1 MRICLFIITL
11 ILSSSFQAQEY
22 RNLTLRWEMQEVGG
36 KQTIPTMLPGSVIH
50 TLVEAGELQD
60 PSQENYENQAQWVSE
75 KDWLFTSQKFNLGKF
90 FDYEHIE
97 LEFQNLDTYAEIYI
111 NGKLLLSADNY
122 HRTWR
127 IKDAKKHMDPF
138 VNVIE
143 IKFFSPLKKA
153 EEQLQA
159 LEHSLPTEAIRSVNR
174 SPQFQYGWDWAPKLV
189 DMGLHSP
196 IKLIAWNN
204 ARVQTVN
211 FETISCNKQEA
222 QIKAQIKIEADK
234 ATRARGLINVLNDRD
249 ELVFTKDIDQNID
262 EGISSIDFDFTI
274 ENPQLWWS
282 WDLGKPHQYKAIFK
296 AKIDGEPNTI
306 LNGESYFGVRK
317 IELIQEKDQWGE
329 SFYFK
334 LNGKAVYARGA
345 NLVPLNLQEHKT
357 DSAQIGE
364 LVRNTFKANMNMI
377 RVWGGGIYQ
386 DDYFYEQCDKLGILV
401 WQDFMFACAMYPGNE
416 NFLNS
421 VKAESEDQL
430 ERLKQ
435 HACLALWCG
444 NNEVSEGW
452 DRWGWKTGLDKKEI
466 QLIDEAYNTLFLS
479 LLPEQVKKH
488 TSVPY
493 HASSPRFGRGD
504 ERYLKEGDAHDW
516 WVWHDAY
523 PFEHFQENIPRF
535 MSEFGFQSIPQ
546 ESTLRQAIGGELDTN
561 NVSLQAHQKHHKG
574 FPTISTY
581 LHRDFNKTNSF
592 ESYAYLSRVQ
602 QARGIGMG
610 MRAQRLAPQCMGSL
624 YWQLNDCW
632 PAVSWSS
639 IDSEGQWKPLHYEAR
654 RANAPFAFSLKS
666 EAKTINYGVSSLE
679 KYAYYGILRLELFDE
694 FGEMIFQQEET
705 AELEYLDTRAFTT
718 DQLKNEACYA
728 KISFIVNDEL
738 VASENFPLI
747 EMKQLQVIDGSSNL
761 KPIQEGEKFRFDLKS
776 AFFTYGLEIT
786 ANVNGTWSDNFL
798 CLAPGET
805 QSIYF
810 TPDTKTKEIQFQAM
824 SLQRT
829 ILK

>member
-1 MRICLFIITL
+1 MK
-11 ILSSSFQAQEY
+11 
-22 RNLTLRWEMQEVGG
+22 EVGTE
-36 KQTIPTMLPGSVIH
+36 QSIPTVLPGSVIS
-50 TLVEAGELQD
+50 TLVEAGQMQD
-60 PSQENYENQAQWVSE
+60 PRQENYENEAQWASE
-75 KDWLFTSQKFNLGKF
+75 RDWLFTSQQFNLGKF
-90 FDYEHIE
+90 YDFDHIE
-97 LEFQNLDTYAEIYI
+97 LEFQGLDTYAEIYL
-111 NGKLLLSADNY
+111 NGKLVLSTDNY

-127 IKDAKKHMDPF
+127 IKEAKKHIDPF
-138 VNVIE
+138 VNLIE
-143 IKFFSPLKKA
+143 IKFFSPIKKA
-153 EEQLQA
+153 QEQLQA
-159 LEHSLPTEAIRSVNR
+159 LEHSLPTETIRAVNR
-174 SPQFQYGWDWAPKLV
+174 SPQFNYGWDWAPKLV

-196 IKLIAWNN
+196 IKLIGWND
-204 ARVQTVN
+204 ARIHNIN
-211 FETISCNKQEA
+211 FETISCDQQEA
-222 QIKAQIKIEADK
+222 MIKAQINIEADK
-234 ATRARGLINVLNDRD
+234 PANALGLINVYNDRD
-249 ELVFTKDIDQNID
+249 ELVFSKDIDQNI
-262 EGISSIDFDFTI
+262 EKGLNTIDFNFAI
-274 ENPQLWWS
+274 NNPDLWWS
-282 WDLGKPHQYKAIFK
+282 WDLGKPHLYKAIFK
-296 AKIDGEPNTI
+296 IKTDGERTTI
-306 LNGESYFGVRK
+306 LNKKTSFGLRT
-317 IELIQEKDQWGE
+317 IELVQEKDEWGK

-334 LNGKAVYARGA
+334 VNGKALYARGA
-345 NLVPLNLQEHKT
+345 NLVPLNIQEHKT
-357 DSAQIGE
+357 DSAQIGA
-364 LVRNTFKANMNMI
+364 LVRDAYKANMNMI

-386 DDYFYEQCDKLGILV
+386 DDYFYEQCDQLGILV

-416 NFLNS
+416 EFLNS
-421 VKAESEDQL
+421 VKAESKDQL

-435 HACLALWCG
+435 HPSIALWCG
-444 NNEVSEGW
+444 NNEISEGW

-466 QLIDEAYNTLFLS
+466 KLIDEAYNTLFLS
-479 LLPEQVKKH
+479 LLPEQVKNH

-493 HASSPRFGRGD
+493 HASSPSFGRGD

-546 ESTLRQAIGGELDTN
+546 VSTLRQAIAGDLDTN
-561 NVSLQAHQKHHKG
+561 NVSLLAHQKHHKG

-610 MRAQRLAPQCMGSL
+610 MRAQRFAPQCMGSL

-639 IDSEGQWKPLHYEAR
+639 IDSEGQWKALHYEAR
-654 RANAPFAFSLKS
+654 RANAPFAFDLKS
-666 EAKTINYGVSSLE
+666 DDNTIYYGISSLE

-694 FGEMIFQQEET
+694 SGERIFQQEET
-705 AELEYLDTRAFTT
+705 AELEYLDVATFAT
-718 DQLKNEACYA
+718 DKYKNQACYA
-728 KISFIVNDEL
+728 TLSFIVNDEL
-738 VASENFPLI
+738 VSSENFPLI

-761 KPIQEGEKFRFDLKS
+761 KPIQAGDRFSFDLKS

-798 CLAPGET
+798 CLAPGEAR
-805 QSIYF
+805 SIYF

-824 SLQRT
+824 SLQKL

>member
-1 MRICLFIITL
+1 MRIWPFIIAL
-11 ILSSSFQAQEY
+11 ILSSSFQAQEF
-22 RNLTLRWEMQEVGG
+22 RNLTLRWEMQEVGA

-50 TLVEAGELQD
+50 TLVEAGALQD

-97 LEFQNLDTYAEIYI
+97 LEFQSLDTYAEIYI
-111 NGKLLLSADNY
+111 NGKMVISADNY

-143 IKFFSPLKKA
+143 IKFFSPIKKA
-153 EEQLQA
+153 EERLKV
-159 LEHSLPTEAIRSVNR
+159 LEHSLPTEAVRSVNR

-196 IKLIAWNN
+196 IKLIGWNN
-204 ARVQTVN
+204 ARILNTN
-211 FETISCNKQEA
+211 FETSSCNEREA
-222 QIKAQIKIEADK
+222 KINAQIKIEADD
-234 ATRARGLINVLNDRD
+234 ATHAFGLIHVFNDRD
-249 ELVFTKDIDQNID
+249 ELVFTKDIDQHID
-262 EGISSIDFDFTI
+262 EGINTIDFDFTI

-306 LNGESYFGVRK
+306 LNGETYFGVRK
-317 IELIQEKDQWGE
+317 IELIQENDQWGE

-345 NLVPLNLQEHKT
+345 NLVPLNIQEHKT
-357 DSAQIGE
+357 DSAQIGA
-364 LVRNTFKANMNMI
+364 LVRDAYRANMNML

-386 DDYFYEQCDKLGILV
+386 DDYFYEQCDKLGMLV

-435 HACLALWCG
+435 HPSIALWCG

-452 DRWGWKTGLDKKEI
+452 DRWGWKTGLDKKE
-466 QLIDEAYNTLFLS
+466 LKLLDEAYNTLFLS

-493 HASSPRFGRGD
+493 HASSPSFGRGD

-546 ESTLRQAIGGELDTN
+546 ESTLRQAIAGDLDTN
-561 NVSLQAHQKHHKG
+561 NVSLLAHQKHHKG

-581 LHRDFNKTNSF
+581 LHRDFNKSNSF

-610 MRAQRLAPQCMGSL
+610 IRAQRLAPQCMGSL

-639 IDSEGQWKPLHYEAR
+639 IDSEGQWKALHYEAR
-654 RANAPFAFSLKS
+654 RAHAPFAFDLKS
-666 EAKTINYGVSSLE
+666 DDNTIHYGISSLE
-679 KYAYYGILRLELFDE
+679 KYAYYGVLRLELFDE
-694 FGEMIFQQEET
+694 FGEKLLQQEET
-705 AELEYLDTRAFTT
+705 AELEYLDGAIFAT
-718 DQLKNEACYA
+718 DKLKNQACYA
-728 KISFIVNDEL
+728 TLSFIVNDEL
-738 VASENFPLI
+738 IASENFPLI

-761 KPIQEGEKFRFDLKS
+761 KPIQEGDKFRFDLKS

-798 CLAPGET
+798 CLAPGEAL
-805 QSIYF
+805 SIYF

-824 SLQRT
+824 SLQKT

>member
-1 MRICLFIITL
+1 MRIWPFIIAL
-11 ILSSSFQAQEY
+11 LLSSSFYAQEF
-22 RNLTLRWEMQEVGG
+22 RNLTLRWEMQEVGA
-36 KQTIPTMLPGSVIH
+36 KQAIPTMLPGSVIH

-60 PSQENYENQAQWVSE
+60 PSQENYENQAQWVCE
-75 KDWLFTSQKFNLGKF
+75 KDWLFTSQKFNLGTF

-97 LEFQNLDTYAEIYI
+97 LEFQSLDTYAEVYI
-111 NGKLLLSADNY
+111 NGKMVLSADNY

-143 IKFFSPLKKA
+143 IKFFSPIKKA
-153 EEQLQA
+153 QEQLNA
-159 LEHSLPTEAIRSVNR
+159 LEYSLPTEAIRSVNR

-196 IKLIAWNN
+196 IKLIGWNN
-204 ARVQTVN
+204 ARILNTN
-211 FETISCNKQEA
+211 FETSSCNEREA
-222 QIKAQIKIEADK
+222 NMSAQIKIEADD
-234 ATRARGLINVLNDRD
+234 ATHAFGLIHVFNDRD

-262 EGISSIDFDFTI
+262 EGISTIDFNFTI

-282 WDLGKPHQYKAIFK
+282 WDLGEPHQYRAIFK

-306 LNGESYFGVRK
+306 LNRETFFGVRK
-317 IELIQEKDQWGE
+317 IELIQENDQWGE

-345 NLVPLNLQEHKT
+345 NLVPLNIQEHKT
-357 DSAQIGE
+357 DSAQIGA
-364 LVRNTFKANMNMI
+364 LVRDAYKANMNMI
-377 RVWGGGIYQ
+377 RVWGGGVYQ
-386 DDYFYEQCDKLGILV
+386 DDYFYEQCDQLGMLV
-401 WQDFMFACAMYPGNE
+401 WQDFMFACAMYPGND

-430 ERLKQ
+430 DRLKQ
-435 HACLALWCG
+435 HPSIALWCG
-444 NNEVSEGW
+444 NNEVREGW

-466 QLIDEAYNTLFLS
+466 KRIDEAYNTLFLS

-493 HASSPRFGRGD
+493 HSSSPRFGRGD

-574 FPTISTY
+574 FPTITTY
-581 LHRDFNKTNSF
+581 LHRDFDTTNDF
-592 ESYAYLSRVQ
+592 ASYAYLSRVQ

-610 MRAQRLAPQCMGSL
+610 IRAQRFAPQCMGSL

-632 PAVSWSS
+632 PVVSWSS
-639 IDSEGQWKPLHYEAR
+639 IDSEGQWKALHYEAR
-654 RANAPFAFSLKS
+654 RANAPFAFDLKFDDNN
-666 EAKTINYGVSSLE
+666 IHYGISSLE
-679 KYAYYGILRLELFDE
+679 KYAYYGVLRLELFDE
-694 FGEMIFQQEET
+694 SGKLIHQQEET
-705 AELEYLDTRAFTT
+705 AELEYLDGATFAT
-718 DQLKNEACYA
+718 DRLKNKVSYA
-728 KISFIVNDEL
+728 TLSFIVNDEL
-738 VASENFPLI
+738 IASENFPVI
-747 EMKQLQVIDGSSNL
+747 EMKQLQLINGSSNL
-761 KPIQEGEKFRFDLKS
+761 KPIHDGDKFRFDLKS
-776 AFFTYGLEIT
+776 TYFTYGLEIT

-798 CLAPGET
+798 CLAPGEAR
-805 QSIYF
+805 SIYF

-824 SLQRT
+824 SLQKT